1 MKHLP
6 LILATLLASGCA
18 VNHPMP
24 VASPAV
30 SQPASRTQ
38 PAYQPAL
45 ASALVFDSSVLPS
58 FPLPGLDRGAREPS
72 AFLGYDQTITESYFI
87 FTDDD
92 QNSCPFQDSYERE
105 AIYAK
110 VGTRTR

>member
-1 MKHLP
+1 
-6 LILATLLASGCA
+6 LILATLIAAGCA
-18 VNHPMP
+18 ANRPLT
-24 VASPAV
+24 V
-30 SQPASRTQ
+30 SQKPATQ
-38 PAYQPAL
+38 PAAEPKSTYQPAL
-45 ASALVFDSSVLPS
+45 ASALVFDSSVMPS